1 MRKLLSLVAVLIIVS
16 TLHAG
21 ENKETEFI
29 DQGIKYFS
37 TGDYEHAV
45 KSFEKAVGANPK
57 NAAAY
62 TWVGKSYFKL
72 GDSEAMTN
80 PEMLGNALQSFKNAV
95 RLNPDL
101 AEAHFYLG
109 LTHLALHS
117 KEKAMKEYEVLMDL
131 DKELANTLLNLL
143 HDYKSPARYAS
154 AGEKTTDPL
163 TKVRI
168 VGNQV
173 LVPARLENR
182 GRTVDVILLL
192 DTGASAS
199 TITPEIADQLNID
212 PALTRQIEGQVA
224 GGGLL
229 QGRGGKID
237 HISVGPIT
245 KNNIAIAIIK
255 HNGPPV
261 RFDGL
266 LGMNFL
272 RDLKYHIDFKNQLIT
287 WTQ

>member
-1 MRKLLSLVAVLIIVS
+1 MRKLLSIVAVLIIVS

-21 ENKETEFI
+21 ENRETEFI

-45 KSFEKAVGANPK
+45 KSFEKAVGLNPE

-72 GDSEAMTN
+72 GNSEAMTN
-80 PEMLGNALQSFKNAV
+80 PDMLGNAVQAFKNAI
-95 RLNPDL
+95 RLDSDL
-101 AEAHFYLG
+101 AEAHFYTG

-117 KEKAMKEYEVLMDL
+117 KEEAMKEYEILMDL
-131 DKELANTLLNLL
+131 DKELANTLLNLI
-143 HDYKSPARYAS
+143 HDYKAPTRYES
-154 AGEKTTDPL
+154 AGERADPL

-168 VGNQV
+168 IGNQV
-173 LVPARLENR
+173 LVPARLGNR

-192 DTGASAS
+192 DTGASES
-199 TITPEIADQLNID
+199 TITPEIAEQLNMD
-212 PALTRQIEGQVA
+212 PTLTQQILGQVV

-229 QGRGGKID
+229 QAGRATID
-237 HISVGPIT
+237 YISVGPTTKKNIT
-245 KNNIAIAIIK
+245 VAIIQ

-272 RDLKYHIDFKNQLIT
+272 RNLQYHIDFENQLIN
-287 WTQ
+287 WKQ

>member
-21 ENKETEFI
+21 ESRDTEYI
-29 DQGIKYFS
+29 DQGIKYFL

-45 KSFEKAVGANPK
+45 KSFEKAVDLNPK
-57 NAAAY
+57 DAAAY
-62 TWVGKSYFKL
+62 TWVGKSYLKL
-72 GDSEAMTN
+72 GDSETMTN
-80 PEMLGNALQSFKNAV
+80 PEMLGNAVQAFKNAV
-95 RLNPDL
+95 RLTPDL
-101 AEAHFYLG
+101 AEAHLYLG
-109 LTHLALHS
+109 LTHLALHN
-117 KEKAMKEYEVLMDL
+117 KEEAVKEYEILMDL

-143 HDYKSPARYAS
+143 HDYKSPTRYAS
-154 AGEKTTDPL
+154 AGEKTDHL

-182 GRTVDVILLL
+182 GRAVDVILLL

-199 TITPEIADQLNID
+199 TISPEIADRLNID
-212 PALTRQIEGQVA
+212 PALTQQIVGQVA

-229 QGRGGKID
+229 HGRGGKID

-245 KNNIAIAIIK
+245 KNNISIAIIK

-272 RDLKYHIDFKNQLIT
+272 RDLQYHIDFKNQLIN